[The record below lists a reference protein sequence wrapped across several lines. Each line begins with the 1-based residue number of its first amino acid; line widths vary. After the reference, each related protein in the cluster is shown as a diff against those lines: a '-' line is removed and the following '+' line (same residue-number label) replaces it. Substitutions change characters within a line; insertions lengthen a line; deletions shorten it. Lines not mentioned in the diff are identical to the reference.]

1 MPFELNDEK
10 ATDVL
15 IWWIEGTDGSIDY
28 TEEQAVERVLEDMNY
43 SLETYYQKTLM
54 HIGALS
60 TEHMKELVD
69 KAIEWGKEH
78 FDEHRKKL
86 TLALLENI
94 ASCDGDITPEEQE
107 KLDRI
112 EKGFGISSE

>member
-15 IWWIEGTDGSIDY
+15 IWWVEGADGTIDY
-28 TEEQAVERVLEDMNY
+28 REEQAVKRVLEDMNY
-43 SLETYYQKTLM
+43 SLETFYQETVM

-60 TEHMKELVD
+60 NENMKELIE
-69 KAIEWGKEH
+69 KAIDWGKTH

-86 TLALLENI
+86 TLALLETI
-94 ASCDGDITPEEQE
+94 ASANGDITDSQRE

-112 EKGFGISSE
+112 EDVFAVNS